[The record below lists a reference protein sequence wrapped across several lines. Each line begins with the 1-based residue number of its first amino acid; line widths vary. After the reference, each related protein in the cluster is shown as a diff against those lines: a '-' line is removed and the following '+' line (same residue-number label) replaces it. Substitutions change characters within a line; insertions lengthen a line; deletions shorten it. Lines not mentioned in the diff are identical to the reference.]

1 MKRLLLPLV
10 IALVIPT
17 SVNSSSCK
25 SVSAER
31 ECKSNS
37 YFYNVSERD
46 SDGKLINGYCVPK
59 GCAQQC
65 NIREIINNRIGN
77 LSQVQDSCLK
87 SCMKCKR

>member
-31 ECKSNS
+31 ECKSSS
-37 YFYNVSERD
+37 YFYNVYERD
-46 SDGKLINGYCVPK
+46 SDGKMINGYCVPK
-59 GCAQQC
+59 GCAQRC
-65 NIREIINNRIGN
+65 DIRDIRNNRIGN
-77 LSQVQDSCLK
+77 LSPAQDTCLK
-87 SCMKCKR
+87 QCMKCKR